1 MTTSDTGRY
10 VVMGVAGAGKT
21 LIGSR
26 LAHALGSE
34 FVEGDEYHPAANVA
48 KMAAG
53 IPLTDADREGWLAAL
68 AARIA
73 EARAA
78 GEGLVVAASVLKRR
92 YRDVLRAAD
101 PGVRF
106 ILLVAP
112 RPVIADRLEHR
123 TGHYMPPSLLDS
135 QLAILEPPAPDEG
148 AWVCNNDRPPDAIVS
163 ALADR
168 IRRERARSDRPASPR
183 RDS

>member
-1 MTTSDTGRY
+1 MRTGRY

-26 LAHALGSE
+26 LAAALGVE

-53 IPLTDADREGWLAAL
+53 IPLTDDDRTAWLDAL

-73 EARAA
+73 SARR
-78 GEGLVVAASVLKRR
+78 ERRGLVVAASVLKRA
-92 YRDVLRAAD
+92 YRDRFRAAD
-101 PGVRF
+101 PAVTF

-112 RPVIADRLEHR
+112 RVVIADRLEHR
-123 TGHYMPPSLLDS
+123 SGHYMPPSLLDS
-135 QLAILEPPAPDEG
+135 QLAILEPPDAGEQ
-148 AWVCNNDRPPDAIVS
+148 AWVYDNERAPDAIV
-163 ALADR
+163 AEIAAR
-168 IRRERARSDRPASPR
+168 VRGAGAAAAVPRPGEERA
-183 RDS
+183 

>member
-1 MTTSDTGRY
+1 
-10 VVMGVAGAGKT
+10 MGVAGAGKT

-26 LAHALGSE
+26 LAVALGSE
-34 FVEGDEYHPAANVA
+34 FVEGDEYHPPANVA

-53 IPLTDADREGWLAAL
+53 IPLTDDDRAGWLDAL

-73 EARAA
+73 TARR
-78 GEGLVVAASVLKRR
+78 ERRGLVVAASVLKRR

-101 PGVRF
+101 PDLRF

-135 QLAILEPPAPDEG
+135 QLAILEPPGADER
-148 AWVCNNDRPPDAIVS
+148 ALVYDNERPPDVIV
-163 ALADR
+163 ADIAAR
-168 IRRERARSDRPASPR
+168 IARERITGDIYPATEPQG
-183 RDS
+183 